1 MSSDPGLMEES
12 GIPPAQAV
20 KRLRTPAW
28 LGELWRGTAL
38 AVGLLVVF
46 FLALSGL
53 RPLTDPSALHA
64 GLSPE
69 IARLL
74 AAGQRADIEALLS
87 RTYGSGRIT
96 SATVLDDQGVP
107 VVRIGVEPG
116 LKDTSQI
123 RVEGALT
130 LHGAPMGWLSLGSSR
145 NDDAATLWMLL
156 ASGGL
161 AAFSVLLIWSA
172 RYQFRHLMGRPVRE
186 LAQAALALPE
196 SGSFELRRL
205 PHEHTLAPIAR
216 ALAAAE
222 EALTRRSAELEARLQ
237 RMTRVA
243 RAHDEAEWEW
253 LLDSGETWYNAR
265 FPTLVGHSDDTS
277 FRQQFNWSAATH
289 PDDASTIRLTRQ
301 RLVSREIER
310 SDDQIRLRTRDGT
323 YRWFRLRGAAEH
335 DATGHAVRLSGTLED
350 VTRERM
356 TLDALRESEARLFH
370 AVRGS
375 FDGAWD
381 WDIGAGRYFLSP
393 RLSELL
399 GLPQSMQPQTHDQ
412 LLERVHPDDLA
423 RLEHAIDEHF
433 LRRESFDIEYR
444 MRHEH
449 GHYLWVRDR
458 GLATRSSQGKVLRF
472 SGSITDITERKRAE
486 RAVHALAAEKQALLD
501 DVPVAIVYVRDGT
514 IADCN
519 RRCDEIFGYRRN
531 DLIGQTVRRFFA
543 SDVDLTALLEG
554 AIRSMPQPHAQEVML
569 QRVDGSALHAYVSVR
584 QLEPDA
590 SPAGDAASDTIWIFS
605 DDTARRRALDT
616 ARREEHFS
624 AALVRSMPGVFFL
637 LDSHGLLRRWNE
649 NLQAITGS
657 SSTSL
662 IGKPALAFFPAAA
675 HARLRREARRA
686 LTQRTASF
694 EAELQSGSVTLV
706 HAFSL
711 YRIDLDGLPHLLGTG
726 LDIRAQKEAEQ
737 SMVALNQRLET
748 RVKERTAE
756 LLTAMRELESFSYS
770 VSHDLAAPLRGID
783 GFSRMIEEDYA
794 DKLDERGRDYLQR
807 IRLATQR
814 MHCLIDDLLGLAR
827 ITRNEMHRQIVDVSA
842 LAQDVAAEL
851 TRTEP
856 ARTVEFSIAAG
867 LRVYAD
873 PSLFRIAIDNLLR
886 NAWKFTGRHPAARI
900 EVGCL
905 KRGRE
910 LVYFVRDDG
919 AGFDMRYAN
928 KLFGPFQRLH
938 SVGDFTG
945 SGIGLAIVHRIVQRH
960 GGRIWAEAEVE
971 RGACFYFTLEPA
983 SS

>member
-1 MSSDPGLMEES
+1 
-12 GIPPAQAV
+12 
-20 KRLRTPAW
+20 
-28 LGELWRGTAL
+28 
-38 AVGLLVVF
+38 
-46 FLALSGL
+46 
-53 RPLTDPSALHA
+53 
-64 GLSPE
+64 
-69 IARLL
+69 
-74 AAGQRADIEALLS
+74 
-87 RTYGSGRIT
+87 
-96 SATVLDDQGVP
+96 
-107 VVRIGVEPG
+107 
-116 LKDTSQI
+116 
-123 RVEGALT
+123 
-130 LHGAPMGWLSLGSSR
+130 
-145 NDDAATLWMLL
+145 
-156 ASGGL
+156 
-161 AAFSVLLIWSA
+161 
-172 RYQFRHLMGRPVRE
+172 
-186 LAQAALALPE
+186 
-196 SGSFELRRL
+196 
-205 PHEHTLAPIAR
+205 
-216 ALAAAE
+216 
-222 EALTRRSAELEARLQ
+222 
-237 RMTRVA
+237 MTRVA

-637 LDSHGLLRRWNE
+637 LDSHGL
-649 NLQAITGS
+649 AA
-657 SSTSL
+657 SL
-662 IGKPALAFFPAAA
+662 ERKPAGHHRQQLDQPHRQAGTGVLSCSRACPAAPRGKARTDTA
-675 HARLRREARRA
+675 HGQLRG
-686 LTQRTASF
+686 RTAVG
-694 EAELQSGSVTLV
+694 QRTLV

-842 LAQDVAAEL
+842 LAQDIAAEL
-851 TRTEP
+851 TRSEP
-856 ARTVEFSIAAG
+856 ARQVEFRIDEG

-873 PSLFRIAIDNLLR
+873 ASLFRIAIDNLLR
-886 NAWKFTGRHPAARI
+886 NAWKFTGRHTAARI

>member
-1 MSSDPGLMEES
+1 MDDS
-12 GIPPAQAV
+12 GRPPAPAR
-20 KRLRTPAW
+20 RLRASVW
-28 LGELWRGTAL
+28 LGDLWRGTAL
-38 AVGLLVVF
+38 ACGLLAIF

-53 RPLTDPSALHA
+53 RSMTDPSALHA
-64 GLSPE
+64 SLSPE
-69 IARLL
+69 IARLV
-74 AAGQRADIEALLS
+74 AERQGADIEALLR
-87 RTYGSGRIT
+87 RTYDSGRIT
-96 SATVLDDQGVP
+96 NATVLDGQGA
-107 VVRIGVEPG
+107 VVARIGLEPG
-116 LKDTSQI
+116 LNSISQI
-123 RVEGALT
+123 RVEGPLM
-130 LHGAPMGWLSLGSSR
+130 LHSASMGWLLLGAQR
-145 NDDAATLWMLL
+145 TDDAASLAILF

-161 AAFSVLLIWSA
+161 AAFSVLLIWVTRFQLRSRLA
-172 RYQFRHLMGRPVRE
+172 GPVRE
-186 LAQAALALPE
+186 LAQAARALPE
-196 SGSFELRRL
+196 TGSFESRRL
-205 PHEHTLAPIAR
+205 SRGEHLLAPIAR

-222 EALTRRSAELEARLQ
+222 EALARSRTELESQLQ

-243 RAHDEAEWEW
+243 RSHDEAEWEW

-399 GLPQSMQPQTHDQ
+399 GLPQSMQPQTHEQ

-486 RAVHALAAEKQALLD
+486 RSLHALAAEKQALLD
-501 DVPVAIVYVRDGT
+501 DVPVAIVYVRDGA

-531 DLIGQTVRRFFA
+531 DLIGQTVQRFFA

-584 QLEPDA
+584 QLEQDTL
-590 SPAGDAASDTIWIFS
+590 PAGDTIWIFS
-605 DDTARRRALDT
+605 DDTARRRALDA

-637 LDSHGLLRRWNE
+637 LDSKGLLRRWNE
-649 NLQAITGS
+649 NLQTITAGT
-657 SSTSL
+657 STSL
-662 IGKPALAFFPAAA
+662 IGKPVLDFFPASA

-694 EAELQSGSVTLV
+694 EAELLSGGVPLV

-794 DKLDERGRDYLQR
+794 DKLDDRGRDYLQR

-814 MHCLIDDLLGLAR
+814 MHRLIDDLLGLAR
-827 ITRNEMHRQIVDVSA
+827 ITRNEMHRQVVDVSA

-851 TRTEP
+851 TRGEP
-856 ARTVEFSIAAG
+856 ARQVEFIIGEG

-873 PSLFRIAIDNLLR
+873 ASLFRIAIDNLLR

-910 LVYFVRDDG
+910 LMYFVRDDG

-938 SVGDFTG
+938 SVGEFSG

>member
-1 MSSDPGLMEES
+1 MEERR
-12 GIPPAQAV
+12 GPLAPAAR
-20 KRLRTPAW
+20 RLRTPAW

-38 AVGLLVVF
+38 AAGLLVIFYLV
-46 FLALSGL
+46 LSGL
-53 RPLTDPSALHA
+53 RSMTDPSALHA
-64 GLSPE
+64 SLSPE

-74 AAGQRADIEALLS
+74 AAGQGARIEALLS
-87 RTYGSGRIT
+87 QTYGSGRIT
-96 SATVLDDQGVP
+96 NATVLDGQGAL
-107 VVRIGVEPG
+107 VVRIGLESG
-116 LKDTSQI
+116 LKDASQI
-123 RVEGALT
+123 RVEGPLM
-130 LHGAPMGWLSLGSSR
+130 LRSAPMGWLSLGSQR
-145 NDDAATLWMLL
+145 ADDSASLAMLL

-161 AAFSVLLIWSA
+161 AAFSVLLIWGT
-172 RYQFRHLMGRPVRE
+172 RCQFRRRMTRPVRE
-186 LAQAALALPE
+186 LAQAARALPE
-196 SGSFELRRL
+196 TGSLELPGLSR
-205 PHEHTLAPIAR
+205 EHVLAPIAQ

-222 EALTRRSAELEARLQ
+222 EALARSRAELESQLQ

-243 RAHDEAEWEW
+243 RSHDEAEWEW

-335 DATGHAVRLSGTLED
+335 DVTGHAVRLSGTLED

-412 LLERVHPDDLA
+412 LLERVHPEDLT
-423 RLEHAIDEHF
+423 RLNHAIDEHF

-486 RAVHALAAEKQALLD
+486 RAMHALAAEKQALLD

-519 RRCDEIFGYRRN
+519 RRCDEIFGYRRS
-531 DLIGQTVRRFFA
+531 DLIGQTVQRFFA

-569 QRVDGSALHAYVSVR
+569 QRVDGSVLHAYVSVR
-584 QLEPDA
+584 QLEQDA
-590 SPAGDAASDTIWIFS
+590 LPASDTIWIFS

-637 LDSHGLLRRWNE
+637 LDSNGLLRRWNE
-649 NLQAITGS
+649 NLQAITDS
-657 SSTSL
+657 TSTSL
-662 IGKPALAFFPAAA
+662 IGKPALDFFPAPA
-675 HARLRREARRA
+675 HARLRRKARRA

-694 EAELQSGSVTLV
+694 EAELLSGGEPLV

-827 ITRNEMHRQIVDVSA
+827 ITRNEMHRRIVDVSA

-851 TRTEP
+851 TRGEP
-856 ARTVEFSIAAG
+856 ARQVEFSIDEG

-873 PSLFRIAIDNLLR
+873 ASLFRIVIDNLLR
-886 NAWKFTGRHPAARI
+886 NAWKFTSRHTVARI

-938 SVGDFTG
+938 SVGDFAG